1 MLMAPKSP
9 KDAVGQLVTALNSGN
24 LDAAVSLYEP
34 AAVLV
39 AQPGKLARGTTALR
53 EALGAFI
60 ALNPTLVTRREQFI
74 EADGV
79 ALYTS
84 DWTLTGTDP
93 TGKPL
98 EMRGRSSDV
107 LRRRSD
113 GSWSIAVDNPWG
125 PSVLD

>member
-1 MLMAPKSP
+1 MGPKSP
-9 KDAVGQLVTALNSGN
+9 NDAVGQLINALNSGN

-34 AAVLV
+34 SAVLV
-39 AQPGKLARGTTALR
+39 AQPGKVARGTTALR
-53 EALGAFI
+53 GALSAFI
-60 ALNPTLVTRREQFI
+60 ALKPTLVTRREQFI

-93 TGKPL
+93 TGKRL
-98 EMRGRSSDV
+98 EMHGRSSDV

-113 GSWSIAVDNPWG
+113 GSWLIAVDNPWG
-125 PSVLD
+125 PDVLD